1 MFNEQTKIIKKSIK
15 ILISALDKLI
25 VLLNGIIFNESAHSQ
40 NQSDWVLNIN
50 SLIQRKKIFYDAFI
64 VLFGA

>member
-50 SLIQRKKIFYDAFI
+50 SLIQRKKMFYEAFI